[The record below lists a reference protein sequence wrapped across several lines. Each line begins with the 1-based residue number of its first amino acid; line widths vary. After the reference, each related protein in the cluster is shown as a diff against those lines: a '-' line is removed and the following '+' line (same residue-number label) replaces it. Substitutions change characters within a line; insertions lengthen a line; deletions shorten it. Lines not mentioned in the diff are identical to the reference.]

1 MPSYEII
8 MTPDAT
14 KDVAELRDYIAD
26 VLLAPDTAL
35 TFIRTIRGEIGKLS
49 RMPERIKPVD
59 DEPWHSRGIR
69 KMIVKNFYVY
79 YRIDEDSRRVYIMNV
94 INVIYD
100 KRDQLRQLA
109 KMKLD

>member
-94 INVIYD
+94 IYD
-100 KRDQLRQLA
+100 KRDQLRQL
-109 KMKLD
+109 KRMKLD